1 MDAFLRVLGGKAFLF
16 LGLGV
21 LGGEAVAQDYPNR
34 PVRLVVGSS
43 PGGGTDISARI
54 LAPYLTE
61 LFGRQFV
68 VENRPGATASIAGA
82 VVAAA
87 PPDGYT
93 LWACASSLTTN
104 PYILPKLP
112 YDALKDFAP
121 VSQLAITHNIMI
133 SHPSLPVRT
142 VKELIALA
150 KPRPGELQ
158 YAGAGSGSNQHVA
171 MELFLH
177 MAGIRI
183 VHVAYRGQSPA
194 LLDLMAG
201 HMHLMMSS
209 LIAAVPQVRNGRL
222 RALGVT
228 GGKRAIVAPDIP
240 TIAESGLPG
249 YEVLQWYGV
258 LAPAATPREVVAKLN
273 AAIVKGLQDPE
284 VKERY
289 LRDGAETAGTTPEEF
304 GAVIAAELKKWARV
318 IKAANITA
326 H

>member
-1 MDAFLRVLGGKAFLF
+1 LRPIAYHLSLVTLLSTVI
-16 LGLGV
+16 GV
-21 LGGEAVAQDYPNR
+21 ACAQDYPSR
-34 PVRLVVGSS
+34 PVRMLVGST

-54 LAPYLTE
+54 IASKLTE
-61 LFGRQFV
+61 YFGRQFV

-82 VVAAA
+82 VVATAQ
-87 PPDGYT
+87 PDGHT

-112 YDALKDFAP
+112 YDAVKDFAP

-133 SHPSLPVRT
+133 AHPSLPVRT

-150 KPRPGELQ
+150 RPRPGEIQ
-158 YAGAGSGSNQHVA
+158 YAGAGPGSNQHVS

-177 MAGIRI
+177 MAGIKI
-183 VHVAYRGQSPA
+183 LHVPYKGQSPA
-194 LLDLMAG
+194 LLDVMAG

-209 LIAAVPQVRNGRL
+209 LIAALPQVRNGRV

-228 GGKRAIVAPDIP
+228 GGKRTIVAPDIP

-258 LAPAATPREVVAKLN
+258 LAPAGTPRDIVMKLN
-273 AAIVKGLQDPE
+273 TAIVKGLQDAE
-284 VKERY
+284 VKDRY
-289 LRDGAETAGTTPEEF
+289 LRDGAETAPTTPEEF
-304 GAVIAAELKKWARV
+304 GAAIAAEIKKWGPV
-318 IKAANITA
+318 IKAAGIKA